1 MSDINKP
8 GLTQVLVVKTRDFSM
23 RVTSELWMTL
33 CEEAANEQDPQRLLE
48 LVKEI
53 NDLLEEKRM
62 RLNGKKVDG
71 TSPNGGNGSLG

>member
-1 MSDINKP
+1 M
-8 GLTQVLVVKTRDFSM
+8 LVVKTRDFSM

-53 NDLLEEKRM
+53 NKLLEEKRYGV
-62 RLNGKKVDG
+62 NGKEG
-71 TSPNGGNGSLG
+71 NGISLNGGNGRSG

>member
-1 MSDINKP
+1 
-8 GLTQVLVVKTRDFSM
+8 M